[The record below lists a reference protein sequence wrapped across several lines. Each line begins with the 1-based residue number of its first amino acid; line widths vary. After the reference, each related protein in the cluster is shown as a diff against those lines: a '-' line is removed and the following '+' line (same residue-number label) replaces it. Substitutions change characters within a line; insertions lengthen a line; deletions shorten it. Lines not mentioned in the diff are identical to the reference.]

1 MLVTLLL
8 AAPLLAPAAA
18 PCPPTAGPV
27 PSARRGADEV
37 ETVEIETSDKLTL
50 TGDYWAPRRK
60 SGRSPAALLVHDAG
74 GDRHELARIGERL
87 QKQGFAVLAIDL
99 RGHGNSRAD
108 GMDWKTLDADK
119 REKLWVFATRD
130 LDAAAAWLRE
140 RREVH
145 ATNLNLVGMGAGC
158 TLAVKH
164 AGRDGNVRSL
174 VLLQPPT
181 EKFGF
186 DLEGDILEIEGLPT
200 LAVAAK
206 TKRAVAENLVSVA
219 NGDGARP
226 WVELDLRAKVSDG
239 LLDDRKLPAEVA
251 RWMQDKAEPKRGA
264 SEGDAQDRGRS

>member
-8 AAPLLAPAAA
+8 AAPLLAPAASPVPE
-18 PCPPTAGPV
+18 PCPATV
-27 PSARRGADEV
+27 RRGADEV
-37 ETVEIETSDKLTL
+37 EEVEIHTSDKIVIH
-50 TGDYWAPRRK
+50 GDYRPPRRK

-74 GDRHELARIGERL
+74 GERHDLERIAERL
-87 QKQGFAVLAIDL
+87 QKQGFAVLSIDL
-99 RGHGNSRAD
+99 RGHGESRSED
-108 GMDWKTLDADK
+108 MDWSKLDADK

-130 LDAAAAWLRE
+130 LDAAAEWLRE

-145 ATNLNLVGMGAGC
+145 ATNLNLVGLGAGC

-219 NGDGARP
+219 NADGVQP
-226 WVELDLRAKVSDG
+226 WVELDLRSKVTDG

-251 RWMQDKAEPKRGA
+251 RWMHDKAEPKRGA
-264 SEGDAQDRGRS
+264 TEGDSRGRGRG